1 MLISS
6 ISELLF
12 IKIRN
17 KMSVAVTCGFILQI
31 PSDSSWQVQHIPGFI
46 GTFPEMKRK
55 MKEMIQM
62 KERSHMNH
70 IMDSLW
76 VMPHETKI
84 KEMKGM
90 TQGVIHI
97 IHIFPIFG
105 LVFWENFHLFQKLFQ
120 KLFNRK
126 FFPKRR
132 SKWMESRHLLEAS
145 WFMAHGSKIS
155 VGEPE
160 ASQITHVYHH
170 RFASQQ
176 SIGEDRMLLQSLW
189 NTFSKMLWNAIW
201 KWYPKDCYTTHE
213 SHISSSFQLPSG
225 DVLMHDWW

>member
-160 ASQITHVYHH
+160 ASQIWCDFPADAKRQITKEKEQRQYFLNPLVLCWEIPEICHEWRNSRPKEMY
-170 RFASQQ
+170 Q
-176 SIGEDRMLLQSLW
+176 IPKEDV
-189 NTFSKMLWNAIW
+189 NF
-201 KWYPKDCYTTHE
+201 
-213 SHISSSFQLPSG
+213 
-225 DVLMHDWW
+225 